1 MRTRIL
7 ALLAAISAVAAI
19 VLVAAPGAA
28 ARLVPARLGS
38 TTAAAFDCGA
48 QQFDMDNK
56 VSGISYTALYA
67 GDANHVHLSATA
79 QNDVLCV
86 TPGSGSGRWIEDQF
100 TFLCYSSQSDESII
114 ERTCQNVPSEAW
126 DLIAEPSGG
135 TNFRDHYLGK
145 CLAGNSDGAR
155 LYMYACGDFTPR
167 DWYGNLS

>member
-1 MRTRIL
+1 MGRPRIL
-7 ALLAAISAVAAI
+7 ALVRAGSGVGGIGLAT
-19 VLVAAPGAA
+19 APGAA
-28 ARLVPARLGS
+28 GQPAPARLGS
-38 TTAAAFDCGA
+38 RTAAAFDCGA

-114 ERTCQNVPSEAW
+114 ERTCQNVPSEA
-126 DLIAEPSGG
+126 
-135 TNFRDHYLGK
+135 
-145 CLAGNSDGAR
+145 
-155 LYMYACGDFTPR
+155 
-167 DWYGNLS
+167 